1 MNEVKYFGSALQ
13 KRVEEIKSIE
23 GLSAEL
29 INAENAKKFWIS
41 EGIVEIA
48 KFYAAAE
55 IDIKEKSRA
64 YISIRLFLNSRVKGT
79 AQKPCASL

>member
-48 KFYAAAE
+48 KFYATAE
-55 IDIKEKSRA
+55 IDIKKKMKKL
-64 YISIRLFLNSRVKGT
+64 IVD
-79 AQKPCASL
+79 

>member
-1 MNEVKYFGSALQ
+1 M
-13 KRVEEIKSIE
+13 EEIKSIE

-48 KFYAAAE
+48 KFYATAE
-55 IDIKEKSRA
+55 IDIKEK
-64 YISIRLFLNSRVKGT
+64 LGV
-79 AQKPCASL
+79 